1 MREISGIRTRNGWE
15 VSQATRTS
23 IKAIKNKIKAV
34 SRKRADTGIIEKY
47 PRRYAWTVDAPRC
60 SRKKE
65 TELVAGGQRPESK
78 KTPTHRPKAETREGM
93 EERRGER
100 EGESERGRE
109 REERKEEGKRR
120 DMRRGKCNRKGDRL
134 ESQPQ
139 PREADAGYFKA
150 IHRIYSQTVYQ
161 FNA

>member
-1 MREISGIRTRNGWE
+1 
-15 VSQATRTS
+15 
-23 IKAIKNKIKAV
+23 
-34 SRKRADTGIIEKY
+34 
-47 PRRYAWTVDAPRC
+47 
-60 SRKKE
+60 
-65 TELVAGGQRPESK
+65 
-78 KTPTHRPKAETREGM
+78 M